1 LNYTHKKTKKINT
14 LPKKIFIKTFGCQ
27 MNEYDSNRIADIAKE
42 NNFERTEDY
51 SKIDCY
57 ILNTC
62 HIREKASE
70 KVYHDIGRL
79 KKNYKNKKKPFV
91 LITGCVAQAEND
103 EMLRREPY
111 IDAVVGPQSYHDI
124 PKILSNLESKSKRK
138 KFNLTEFDVI
148 KKFDTLNKIV
158 NPNSNISSFI
168 TIQEGCDKFCNF
180 CVVPYTRGAEYS
192 RSMKEIIEEAK
203 NIISNGA
210 REIILLGQNV
220 NAYNFTNDNK
230 KIRLSDL
237 ISELEKLKNL
247 KRIRYTTSH
256 PRDMTQDLINC
267 HKKSKKLMPFL
278 HLPIQSGSNK
288 ILENMNRKHSREEY
302 LSIIDRLLK
311 AKPNMKFSSDFIVG
325 YPGESDEDFNET
337 ITLIKKVK
345 FINSFS
351 FIYNSRPGTPA
362 SNQKQIDEKT
372 QKRRLILLQNILRDI
387 QIQENS
393 SKVGKFVNVLIENK
407 MKNHSRYFGRSD
419 NFTPVIL
426 SDVYEKDIGKVVATK
441 IQKYNRNTL
450 FGIKEKKE
458 REEAA

>member
-1 LNYTHKKTKKINT
+1 
-14 LPKKIFIKTFGCQ
+14 

-267 HKKSKKLMPFL
+267 HEKSKKLMPFL

-393 SKVGKFVNVLIENK
+393 SKVGKFLNVLIENK
-407 MKNHSRYFGRSD
+407 MKNQSRYFGRSD

-426 SDVYEKDIGKVVATK
+426 SDVYEKDIGKVVTTK

>member
-1 LNYTHKKTKKINT
+1 
-14 LPKKIFIKTFGCQ
+14 

-267 HKKSKKLMPFL
+267 HEKSKKLMPFL

-302 LSIIDRLLK
+302 LSIIDSLLK

-393 SKVGKFVNVLIENK
+393 SKVGKFANVLIENK

-426 SDVYEKDIGKVVATK
+426 SDVYEKDIGKVVTTK

>member
-1 LNYTHKKTKKINT
+1 
-14 LPKKIFIKTFGCQ
+14 

-148 KKFDTLNKIV
+148 KKFDTLNKII

-180 CVVPYTRGAEYS
+180 CVVPYTRGAEHS

-230 KIRLSDL
+230 KIR
-237 ISELEKLKNL
+237 
-247 KRIRYTTSH
+247 
-256 PRDMTQDLINC
+256 IN
-267 HKKSKKLMPFL
+267 
-278 HLPIQSGSNK
+278 
-288 ILENMNRKHSREEY
+288 
-302 LSIIDRLLK
+302 
-311 AKPNMKFSSDFIVG
+311 
-325 YPGESDEDFNET
+325 
-337 ITLIKKVK
+337 
-345 FINSFS
+345 
-351 FIYNSRPGTPA
+351 
-362 SNQKQIDEKT
+362 
-372 QKRRLILLQNILRDI
+372 
-387 QIQENS
+387 
-393 SKVGKFVNVLIENK
+393 
-407 MKNHSRYFGRSD
+407 
-419 NFTPVIL
+419 
-426 SDVYEKDIGKVVATK
+426 
-441 IQKYNRNTL
+441 
-450 FGIKEKKE
+450 
-458 REEAA
+458 

>member
-1 LNYTHKKTKKINT
+1 
-14 LPKKIFIKTFGCQ
+14 

-203 NIISNGA
+203 NIISNGV

-426 SDVYEKDIGKVVATK
+426 SDVYEKDIGKVVTTK